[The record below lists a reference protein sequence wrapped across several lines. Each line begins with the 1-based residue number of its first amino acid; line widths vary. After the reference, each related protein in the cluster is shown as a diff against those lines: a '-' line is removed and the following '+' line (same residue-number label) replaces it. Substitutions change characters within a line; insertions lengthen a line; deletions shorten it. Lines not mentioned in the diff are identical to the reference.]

1 MAVFDFYLDTK
12 VTTWYRT
19 NFEIEAD
26 SEEEAKQQ
34 AIEFVRDDK
43 HSDLGWFEVDD
54 TIEPMSVKDNGGQST
69 QEIFLAS
76 NKSDSMIW
84 DNLNATYHVRDL

>member
-26 SEEEAKQQ
+26 SQEEAKQQ
-34 AIEFVRDDK
+34 AIEFVKDDK
-43 HSDLGWFEVDD
+43 GRITDIGWFEVDD
-54 TIEPMSVKDNGGQST
+54 TIESMSVKDNGGCST
-69 QEIFLAS
+69 QELYLAS

-84 DNLNATYHVRDL
+84 DNLNAK